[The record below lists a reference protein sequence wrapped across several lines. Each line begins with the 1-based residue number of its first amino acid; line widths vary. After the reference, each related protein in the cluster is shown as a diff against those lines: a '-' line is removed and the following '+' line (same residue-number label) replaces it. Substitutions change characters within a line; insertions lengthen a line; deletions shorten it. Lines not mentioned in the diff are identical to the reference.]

1 MRQRWK
7 IVQKV
12 IQKVIRR
19 ISPTHNITGDPE
31 RENRIKIRIFPGTE
45 GPPVNAQHEAI
56 KKKLF
61 Q

>member
-12 IQKVIRR
+12 IRR
-19 ISPTHNITGDPE
+19 FSPTHNIIGDPE

-45 GPPVNAQHEAI
+45 GPPVNAQH
-56 KKKLF
+56 KR
-61 Q
+61 